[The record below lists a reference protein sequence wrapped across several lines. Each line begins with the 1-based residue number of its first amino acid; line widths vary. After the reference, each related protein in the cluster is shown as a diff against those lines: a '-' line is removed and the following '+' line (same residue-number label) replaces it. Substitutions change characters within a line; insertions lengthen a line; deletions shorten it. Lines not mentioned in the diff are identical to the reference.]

1 MAKDLNVSELNKL
14 IARRFLLVWT
24 PEGRSLVDDMT
35 APDFVFAYNSWQ
47 EVGQGAALFKQ
58 VLAQTHDS
66 FPDMR
71 IQADDLVA
79 EGDRV
84 VVRWTY
90 EATHRNNVLFGIPP
104 SGKRVRVSGV
114 TFYRIVNQKIAE
126 EIGFSDTMSLM
137 LQLGAEPN
145 AAL

>member
-1 MAKDLNVSELNKL
+1 MANDLNVSELNKL
-14 IARRFLLVWT
+14 IAQRFLQVWT

-35 APDFVFAYNSWQ
+35 APDFAFAYNSWQ

-58 VLAQTHDS
+58 ILAQTHDS
-66 FPDMR
+66 FPDMQ
-71 IQADDLVA
+71 IHAEDVVA

-90 EATHRNNVLFGIPP
+90 AASHRKNVLFGVPP

-114 TFYRIVNQKIAE
+114 TFYRIVNQKIVE
-126 EIGFSDTMSLM
+126 ELGFADTMSLM
-137 LQLGAEPN
+137 LQLGAEPDGVK
-145 AAL
+145 